1 LTIRNAGDSA
11 LLLELDAVIDRDV
24 NARAIGIAHTLAAA
38 GVEGIRDIVP
48 TFRSVAVYF
57 DPLTADVDRLRRA
70 MRTAAAGAP
79 AARSG
84 SLVEIPVNYGGQN
97 GPDLEEVAAFAGL
110 TPDEVIGRHSAPEY
124 RVFMLGFLPGFAY
137 MGVVDESIAAPRRAT
152 PRTRIAAGSVG
163 IAGRQTG
170 IYPTTSPGGWQLV
183 GRTTL
188 HVFDPA
194 REPASL
200 FAPGDRVRFVRDPG
214 TIGSQKADPGP
225 RASPAIGSRT
235 PHPGPRPESRAI
247 TVITPGL
254 FTTVQDRGRWGYQDR
269 GVPVAG
275 AMDGRACR
283 LANRL
288 VGNGDS
294 AAALEATLLGPE
306 LRFEH
311 AVRIAITG
319 ADLGASVDGSAVP
332 MNSARTCAAGSV
344 LRFGERKSGARA
356 YIAFDGGLDMPLVLG
371 SRATHVVSNLGGLD
385 GRALKAGDRLTLNAS
400 TATDA
405 KSAPARLRVAQ
416 GGARLRAMR
425 GPQDEYFDADA
436 FDVLQQTRFTISP
449 QSDRMGYRL
458 RVPDAARLPLSHRAA
473 EGSMISDATFTG
485 GIQVPPSGAPIL
497 LMADR
502 QTTGG
507 YPQIAVV
514 ITADL
519 PIAAQLLPGD
529 WIEFAICTREE
540 AIAALREQDEALRA
554 I

>member
-1 LTIRNAGDSA
+1 
-11 LLLELDAVIDRDV
+11 
-24 NARAIGIAHTLAAA
+24 
-38 GVEGIRDIVP
+38 
-48 TFRSVAVYF
+48 
-57 DPLTADVDRLRRA
+57 
-70 MRTAAAGAP
+70 
-79 AARSG
+79 
-84 SLVEIPVNYGGQN
+84 
-97 GPDLEEVAAFAGL
+97 
-110 TPDEVIGRHSAPEY
+110 
-124 RVFMLGFLPGFAY
+124 
-137 MGVVDESIAAPRRAT
+137 
-152 PRTRIAAGSVG
+152 
-163 IAGRQTG
+163 
-170 IYPTTSPGGWQLV
+170 
-183 GRTTL
+183 
-188 HVFDPA
+188 
-194 REPASL
+194 
-200 FAPGDRVRFVRDPG
+200 
-214 TIGSQKADPGP
+214 
-225 RASPAIGSRT
+225 
-235 PHPGPRPESRAI
+235 
-247 TVITPGL
+247 
-254 FTTVQDRGRWGYQDR
+254 
-269 GVPVAG
+269 
-275 AMDGRACR
+275 MDGRACR